1 MVSIAIDSETGE
13 KNWYPTVSSVDEA
26 NPDRVTKDEVET
38 IDVGV
43 S

>member
-13 KNWYPTVSSVDEA
+13 KNWCPPVRSVDEV
-26 NPDRVTKDEVET
+26 NPGRVTKDGGET
-38 IDVGV
+38 IDAGV